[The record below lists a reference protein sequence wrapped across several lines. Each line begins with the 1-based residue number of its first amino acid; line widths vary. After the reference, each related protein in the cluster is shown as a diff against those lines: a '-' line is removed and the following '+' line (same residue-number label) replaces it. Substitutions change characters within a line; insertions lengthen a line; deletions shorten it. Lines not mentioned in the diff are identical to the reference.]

1 MILMKKIIYGIAI
14 ILIVALGYGIYFI
27 DSALPIGN
35 GYTAKYICS
44 QAFLAGRDD
53 GYVFEHEVK
62 PTNPLFS
69 LVSHSV
75 DYKDKT
81 VTAKGF
87 GFRKP
92 ITAVYR
98 DGFGCTLAID
108 STRDELLK
116 QAQGALPRKKYDLS
130 LAWPRGEKVD
140 IGALP
145 PEVDKA
151 RLNKAVADAFKE
163 PLPKSKRNTQ
173 GVVVVYKGSIIAEKY
188 AEGFSPATPILGWS
202 MTKSVTNALCGIL
215 VKQKKLNIVKPAPVA
230 AWKKPGDLRNQITL
244 DQLLRMSSGLKFGEI
259 YGPLQDVT
267 DMLYGSK
274 SMAEY
279 AWAKPLATK
288 PDGEWY
294 YSSGTANIIAR
305 IVRDKAGGTLV
316 DGYNFAR
323 INLFDKLNMCSA
335 IIEPDASGSFVG
347 SSYMFASP
355 RDWARFGLFT
365 LRDGVWNGERILPEG
380 WMKYSTTPTP
390 LAPKGEYGAHFWL
403 NAGEKGN
410 PKNRTYPSL
419 PTDLYYLSG
428 FNGQVVAVIPS
439 RDIVIVRMGVAH
451 DESSWPQEEFIRQ
464 VLESI
469 LKR

>member
-1 MILMKKIIYGIAI
+1 MRKIIYVVAL
-14 ILIVALGYGIYFI
+14 ILLVALGFGIYFVH
-27 DSALPIGN
+27 SALPIGN
-35 GYTAKYICS
+35 GYTAKYLCS
-44 QAFLAGRDD
+44 QVFLSGRDA
-53 GYVFEHEVK
+53 GYVFEHEIK
-62 PTNPLFS
+62 PTNALFS
-69 LVSHSV
+69 LINYSV

-81 VTAKGF
+81 VTAVGPGF
-87 GFRKP
+87 SKP
-92 ITAVYR
+92 LTAVYR

-116 QAQGALPRKKYDLS
+116 QVQDRPLHRKRHNPDLV
-130 LAWPRGEKVD
+130 WPEGEKVD
-140 IGALP
+140 IEALP

-151 RLNKAVADAFKE
+151 RLNKAIADAFME
-163 PLPKSKRNTQ
+163 PLPKKKRNTQ
-173 GVVVVYKGSIIAEKY
+173 GVVVVYKGRIIAEKY

-202 MTKSVTNALCGIL
+202 MTKSITNALCGIV
-215 VKQKKLNIVKPAPVA
+215 VKQKKLDIRKPAPVA
-230 AWKKPGDLRNQITL
+230 AWKKPGDLRSRITL
-244 DQLLRMSSGLKFGEI
+244 DQLLRMSSGLKFAEI
-259 YGPLQDVT
+259 YGPMKDVT

-279 AWAKPLATK
+279 AWEKPMGTK

-305 IVRDKAGGTLV
+305 IERDMVGGTLV
-316 DGYNFAR
+316 DVYNFAR
-323 INLFDKLNMCSA
+323 INLFDKLNMYSA
-335 IIEPDASGSFVG
+335 VIEPDASGSFVG
-347 SSYMFASP
+347 SSYMFATP

-365 LRDGVWNGERILPEG
+365 LRNGLWNGERILPEG

-410 PKNRTYPSL
+410 PKNRMYPSL

-439 RDIVIVRMGVAH
+439 RDVVIVRMGVTH
-451 DESSWPQEEFIRQ
+451 DISSWPQEEFIRQ
-464 VLESI
+464 VQDSI
-469 LKR
+469 LKL

>member
-1 MILMKKIIYGIAI
+1 MKKVVYGIVV
-14 ILIVALGYGIYFI
+14 ILLVALGYGIYFI

-44 QAFLAGRDD
+44 QVFIAGRND
-53 GYVFEHEVK
+53 GYVFEQEVK
-62 PTNPLFS
+62 PTNALFS
-69 LVSHSV
+69 LISYSV
-75 DYKDKT
+75 DNKGKT
-81 VTAKGF
+81 VTARGL

-98 DGFGCTLAID
+98 EGFGCTLAID
-108 STRDELLK
+108 STKDELIK
-116 QAQGALPRKKYDLS
+116 QTQGALPGKKHDPNLI
-130 LAWPRGEKVD
+130 WPRGEKVD
-140 IGALP
+140 LVSLP
-145 PEVDKA
+145 PEVDMAK
-151 RLNKAVADAFKE
+151 LNKAVEEAFKE
-163 PLPKSKRNTQ
+163 PLPKNKRNTQ
-173 GVVVVYKGSIIAEKY
+173 GVVVVYKNRIIAEKY

-202 MTKSVTNALCGIL
+202 MTKSITNALIGKL
-215 VKQKKLNIVKPAPVA
+215 VNQKKLDIMKPAPVA
-230 AWKKPGDLRNQITL
+230 AWNKPGDPRSKITL
-244 DQLLRMSSGLKFGEI
+244 DQLLRMSSGLKFDEI

-279 AWAKPLATK
+279 AWAKQLETK
-288 PDGEWY
+288 PDGKWY

-305 IVRDKAGGTLV
+305 IVRDTAGGTLV

-323 INLFDKLNMCSA
+323 INLFDKLNMHSA

-347 SSYMFASP
+347 SSYMLATP

-365 LRDGVWNGERILPEG
+365 LRDGVWNGERILPAG
-380 WMKYSTTPTP
+380 WVKYSTTPTP
-390 LAPKGEYGAHFWL
+390 LALKGEYGAHFWL

-410 PKNRTYPSL
+410 PQNRTYPSL

-439 RDIVIVRMGVAH
+439 RDIVIVRMGVTH
-451 DESSWPQEEFIRQ
+451 DEASWPQEEFLRQ
-464 VLESI
+464 VLDSI
-469 LKR
+469 VKR

>member
-1 MILMKKIIYGIAI
+1 MRKIIYGIAL
-14 ILIVALGYGIYFI
+14 ILLLSLGFGIYFI
-27 DSALPIGN
+27 NSVLPIGN
-35 GYTAKYICS
+35 GYTAKYLCS
-44 QAFLAGRDD
+44 QVFLSGRED

-62 PTNPLFS
+62 PTNALFS
-69 LVSHSV
+69 LISHSI

-81 VTAKGF
+81 VTATGPGF
-87 GFRKP
+87 SRP
-92 ITAVYR
+92 LTAVYR

-116 QAQGALPRKKYDLS
+116 QVQGALPRKKHDPYLI
-130 LAWPRGEKVD
+130 WPRGEKVD
-140 IGALP
+140 TESLP

-151 RLNKAVADAFKE
+151 RLNKAVADAFLE
-163 PLPKSKRNTQ
+163 PLPEKKRHTQ
-173 GVVVVYKGSIIAEKY
+173 GVVVVYKGRNIAEKY
-188 AEGFSPATPILGWS
+188 AEGFSPKTPILGWS

-215 VKQKKLNIVKPAPVA
+215 VKQKKLDIMKPAPVA
-230 AWKKPGDLRNQITL
+230 AWKKPGDLRSSITL
-244 DQLLRMSSGLKFGEI
+244 DQLLRMSSGLKFAEI
-259 YGPLQDVT
+259 YGPMKDVT
-267 DMLYGSK
+267 YMLYDSK

-279 AWAKPLATK
+279 AWEKPLGTK

-305 IVRDKAGGTLV
+305 IVRDTVGGTLV
-316 DGYNFAR
+316 DIYNFAR
-323 INLFDKLNMCSA
+323 INLFDKLNMYSA
-335 IIEPDASGSFVG
+335 VIEPDASGSFVG
-347 SSYMFASP
+347 SSYMFATP

-365 LRDGVWNGERILPEG
+365 LSDGVWNGERILPEG

-410 PKNRTYPSL
+410 PKNRMYPSL

-428 FNGQVVAVIPS
+428 YNGQVVAVIPS
-439 RDIVIVRMGVAH
+439 RDVVIVRMGVTH
-451 DESSWPQEEFIRQ
+451 DKSSWPQEKFIRQ

-469 LKR
+469 SKI

>member
-1 MILMKKIIYGIAI
+1 MKKIIYGIAI

>member
-1 MILMKKIIYGIAI
+1 MKKIIYGIAV
-14 ILIVALGYGIYFI
+14 ILLIALGYGIYFI
-27 DSALPIGN
+27 DSAMPIGN
-35 GYTAKYICS
+35 GYAAKYICS
-44 QAFLAGRDD
+44 QVFLAGRND
-53 GYVFEHEVK
+53 GYVFENEVK
-62 PTNPLFS
+62 PANPLFS

-75 DYKDKT
+75 DYKNKT

-116 QAQGALPRKKYDLS
+116 QAHGALPLKKQDAS
-130 LAWPRGEKVD
+130 LTWPRGEKVD

-151 RLNKAVADAFKE
+151 RLNKAVADAFNE

-173 GVVVVYKGSIIAEKY
+173 GVVVVYKSRIIAEKY

-215 VKQKKLNIVKPAPVA
+215 VKQKKLDIMKPAPVA
-230 AWKKPGDLRNQITL
+230 AWKKTSDLRSQITL

-279 AWAKPLATK
+279 AWEKPLSTN
-288 PDGEWY
+288 PDGQWY

-305 IVRDKAGGTLV
+305 IVRDTAGGTLV

-323 INLFDKLNMCSA
+323 IHLFDKLNMCSA
-335 IIEPDASGSFVG
+335 LIEPDASGSFVG
-347 SSYMFASP
+347 SSYMFATP